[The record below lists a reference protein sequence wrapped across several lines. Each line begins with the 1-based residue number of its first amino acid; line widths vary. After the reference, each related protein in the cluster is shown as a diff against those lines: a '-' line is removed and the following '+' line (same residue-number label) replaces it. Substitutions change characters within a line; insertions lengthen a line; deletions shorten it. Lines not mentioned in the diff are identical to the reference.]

1 MEPSVVAQGGMPKV
15 ENMLVHMVGAGG
27 IGMSGLAILLA
38 GDGNRVS
45 GCDVSFGPSVR
56 KWLLGAGVEPL
67 CGHSQSHVELSPPDL
82 LVRTPAVRDDNPEL
96 VAARRLGVRII
107 SRGEALAGYAASR
120 ATVAVCGSHGKTT
133 TSCLTAMLL
142 NALASRTGRP
152 RCGWCIGGWTES
164 LGGVASPPAP
174 GAPFVI
180 EADESDG
187 TLSLYS
193 PVVTV
198 ATSIEKDHL
207 EHFESFE
214 ALVDCFRTVSN
225 RTRGAIVFCADDP
238 VCREVA
244 GGCPIATG
252 YGFSQAADLR
262 AVDVSCDA
270 ASTSFSIEFRGER
283 RDGLSLPLPGRH
295 NLLNALGAIGAAMAL
310 GHSLDDALHCLGA
323 LDELPHRRFESIS
336 SCAGLDIVSDY
347 SHHPTEIRA
356 LIEIARRG
364 GKPLLAVFQ
373 PHRYTRTRA
382 LLPDFVRAFAALD
395 GLGPQPDRLILLPVY
410 PAFEEPLDGGTSL
423 DLYAAMR
430 VANAAGQL
438 SVVPELAS
446 SVDEVAAHILSARE
460 VSEGR
465 RIAVIGAGDIVE
477 LAGRLAAARSIP
489 DSSPRPFHVSFG
501 VQALADRVVDVAD
514 EAALAEAL
522 RSGGRVELVGQGTNL
537 LPSPLGVRATVVRL
551 LDCSLSFRELADGSS
566 EVVAG
571 CGIPGARLLGELA
584 RRGLSGLEFMA
595 GIPGT
600 LGGWLAMNA
609 GTRSGEVGDAVVSVV
624 AFGHDGS
631 RRELSRAECGFS
643 YRACAALRGMAAFSA
658 TLRLR
663 HDSPDAVR
671 ARMREFQSRRFDF
684 AGMRTAGSAFKNP
697 PGGFAGALLERAGC
711 KGLRIGGAYVSDRH
725 ANIVAAGDGA
735 TASDILALLETM
747 RLRVESSCGVSLERE
762 IRRL

>member
-1 MEPSVVAQGGMPKV
+1 MSEAK
-15 ENMLVHMVGAGG
+15 NMLVHMVGAGG
-27 IGMSGLAILLA
+27 IGMSGLAILFA
-38 GDGNRVS
+38 GEGRRVS
-45 GCDVSFGPSVR
+45 GCDVAFGPSVR
-56 KWLLGAGVEPL
+56 KWLADAGVDLL
-67 CGHSQSHVELSPPDL
+67 CGHSPSHVEPSPPDL
-82 LVRTPAVRDDNPEL
+82 IVRTPAVRDDNPEL
-96 VAARRLGVRII
+96 AAARRLGVRIM

-142 NALASRTGRP
+142 NALASKTGRP

-164 LGGVASPPAP
+164 LGCVASPPTA

-193 PVVTV
+193 PLVTV
-198 ATSIEKDHL
+198 ATSIERDHL

-214 ALVDCFRTVSN
+214 ALVDCFRAVSD

-244 GGCPIATG
+244 GGRPIAMG

-262 AVDVSCDA
+262 AVDVSCGPS
-270 ASTSFSIEFRGER
+270 STSFSLEFQGGR
-283 RDGLSLPLPGRH
+283 REGLSLPLPGRH
-295 NLLNALGAIGAAMAL
+295 NLLNALGALGAAIAL
-310 GHSLDDALHCLGA
+310 GHSLDDALRCLGA
-323 LDELPHRRFESIS
+323 LDELPHRRFEPIPSA
-336 SCAGLDIVSDY
+336 AGLDIVSDY

-356 LIEIARRG
+356 LIDVARAG

-382 LLPDFVRAFAALD
+382 LLRDFVRAFAALD
-395 GLGPQPDRLILLPVY
+395 GRGPHPDRLVLLPVY

-430 VANAAGQL
+430 EANAAGLL
-438 SVVPELAS
+438 SVVPELAD
-446 SVDEVAAHILSARE
+446 SVDEVAAHVLSSRD

-465 RIAVIGAGDIVE
+465 RIVVIGAGNVVE
-477 LAGRLAAARSIP
+477 LAGRLASARSIP
-489 DSSPRPFHVSFG
+489 DARPRPFHVSFG

-514 EAALAEAL
+514 EAALADAL
-522 RSGGRVELVGQGTNL
+522 RLGGRVEIVGQGTNL
-537 LPSPLGVRATVVRL
+537 LPSPLGVRATVLRL
-551 LDCSLSFRELADGSS
+551 VDGPLSFRELADGSA

-571 CGIPGARLLGELA
+571 CGTPGARLLGELA

-624 AFGHDGS
+624 AFGRNGL
-631 RRELSRAECGFS
+631 RLELSRAECGFS
-643 YRACAALRGMAAFSA
+643 YRACAALRGMAAISA
-658 TLRLR
+658 TLRFR

-697 PGGFAGALLERAGC
+697 PGGFAGALLEKAGC
-711 KGLRIGGAYVSDRH
+711 KGLRVGGAYVSDRH

-735 TASDILALLETM
+735 TASDILALLEIM
-747 RLRVESSCGVSLERE
+747 RRRVESSCGVSLERE
-762 IRRL
+762 IRRI